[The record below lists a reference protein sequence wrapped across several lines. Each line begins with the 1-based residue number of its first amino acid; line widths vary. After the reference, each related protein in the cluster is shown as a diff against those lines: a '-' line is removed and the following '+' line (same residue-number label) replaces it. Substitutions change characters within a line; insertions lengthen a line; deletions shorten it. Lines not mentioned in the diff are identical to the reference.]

1 MLRQNDI
8 DRLQGVRGLTRSTA
22 GAATGLREAEVVTI
36 HPHGTLDAR
45 MTAGR
50 AVTVGA
56 RYPIWYEP
64 QIGDRVLLGEL
75 QGDERMRVVLQA
87 MNTKTG
93 GAPKVVS

>member
-8 DRLQGVRGLTRSTA
+8 DRLQGVRGLTRSNA
-22 GAATGLREAEVVTI
+22 GAATGLREAEVVTV
-36 HPHGTLDAR
+36 HAHGKLDAR
-45 MTAGR
+45 MTSGR

-56 RYPIWYEP
+56 RYPLWYEP

-75 QGDERMRVVLQA
+75 QGDERMRVVLQV
-87 MNTKTG
+87 MSDKTG

>member
-1 MLRQNDI
+1 MLRPNDI
-8 DRLQGVRGLTRSTA
+8 DRLQGVRGLARSNS

-56 RYPIWYEP
+56 RYPLWYEP

-87 MNTKTG
+87 MSDRHGN
-93 GAPKVVS
+93 APKIAS